1 MKKIIYA
8 LPFLALLMLS
18 QCAPEKGTVIEGNIS
33 NAGNLQAF
41 IDKVVIGQ
49 ANSVLNKA
57 EINGS
62 GNFKLS
68 FPEGLEA
75 GIYNIRIGARRTF
88 LVTNGSEK
96 KIEITADLNNLETFQ
111 GITVSGSPDS
121 DSYIRMMQGL
131 IARRISSQD
140 VSNFVDTCANPLVG
154 ALIAYQSL
162 SGVPEFLD
170 LQKKALAKLQTKYP
184 ASENTSGYAQFLAT
198 MEQQM
203 LAEQARQKIQVGQ
216 PAPDIRLPS
225 PDGKE
230 YALSDLKG
238 QIVLL
243 DFWASWC
250 GPCRRENPNVVA
262 VYNKYKNKGFTVFS
276 VSLDG
281 VESRATIGQA
291 PDQVTQIK
299 AAAKQRW
306 VDAIQQDGLSWKY
319 HVSDLKKWEAAPAAL
334 YGVSGIPRAFMIDRN
349 GIITSTNVRGAD
361 AIEAEILKLIAG

>member
-1 MKKIIYA
+1 MKKLIYA
-8 LPFLALLMLS
+8 LPFLAAFFLT
-18 QCAPEKGTVIEGNIS
+18 QCAPEKGTIIEGSIS

-41 IDKVVIGQ
+41 MDKVVIGQ
-49 ANSVLNKA
+49 ANAVLNKA
-57 EINGS
+57 EINGT
-62 GNFKLS
+62 GNFKLA

-96 KIEITADLNNLETFQ
+96 KIEISADLNSLESFQ
-111 GITVSGSPDS
+111 GITVKGSPDTE
-121 DSYIRMMQGL
+121 SYIQMMQGL
-131 IARRISSQD
+131 IARRVSSQD
-140 VSNFVDTCANPLVG
+140 VSNFVDTCSNPLLG
-154 ALIAYQSL
+154 ALISYQAL
-162 SGVPEFLD
+162 SGVPEFMD
-170 LQKKALAKLQTKYP
+170 IQKKALAKLQTKYP
-184 ASENTSGYAQFLAT
+184 AGENTAGYSQFLAT

-203 LAEQARQKIQVGQ
+203 MAQQAREKIQVGQ

-238 QIVLL
+238 KIVLL

-262 VYNKYKNKGFTVFS
+262 VYNKYKDRGFTVFS

-281 VESRATIGQA
+281 VESRSTIGQA
-291 PDQVTQIK
+291 PDQLAQIQ
-299 AAAKQRW
+299 AAARKRW
-306 VDAIQQDGLSWKY
+306 VDAIQADGLSWKY

-334 YGVSGIPRAFMIDRN
+334 YGVTGIPRAFMIDKN
-349 GIITSTNVRGAD
+349 GIITSTNVRGAA